1 MHGTELRVQERWTF
15 RLSAPLKPFSPAPGS
30 MLRDPPQPSSFS
42 PQRSRSLVTAF
53 PSPTTAAASPRPP
66 FQGQRSWPATSL
78 PRPKASLPVRP
89 FCSITF
95 AGSPRSMATSMRLA
109 RCSSASKL
117 DWPLPLPPLPFR
129 TLTSLRIEVFSR
141 FRCPSARLPS
151 TPDFLSLPDAGSISR
166 VGLGS
171 PFLVRYVS
179 GD

>member
-1 MHGTELRVQERWTF
+1 MHGTEHRARECRPS
-15 RLSAPLKPFSPAPGS
+15 RPSAPLWPISLPQDQCFQTS
-30 MLRDPPQPSSFS
+30 PQPSSCS
-42 PQRSRSLVTAF
+42 PEWSRVLVTAF

-78 PRPKASLPVRP
+78 PASSPSLPVRP
-89 FCSITF
+89 FCSFTF
-95 AGSPRSMATSMRLA
+95 AGSPRSMAISMLLA
-109 RCSSASKL
+109 RCSSASRL
-117 DWPLPLPPLPFR
+117 DWPLPLPPLPFG
-129 TLTSLRIEVFSR
+129 TLTSLRIKVFSR
-141 FRCPSARLPS
+141 LRCPSTRLPS